1 MEEQNSTNTGT
12 AVRKKIV
19 PEALA
24 AMILGIVSIVTLY
37 LGGWIA
43 AIIGFSKRNKA
54 LKLYEENPSLYNDKS
69 LNILR
74 TAKTLNTIGLI
85 VSLITTLLFI
95 LWIVFVVAMVSSYSY

>member
-1 MEEQNSTNTGT
+1 MEGQNVNPSGAPT
-12 AVRKKIV
+12 RKKIV
-19 PEALA
+19 PDALA

-43 AIIGFSKRNKA
+43 AIIGFSKRTKA
-54 LKLYEENPSLYNDKS
+54 LNMYNENPSLYSEKS

-85 VSLITTLLFI
+85 VSLATTLFFI
-95 LWIVFVVAMVSSYSY
+95 LYIVVLIAILA